1 MQNFILFI
9 KGELIKKKR
18 SGFYWMAIIFGM
30 FFPVAAFINDMFDP
44 PSNQP
49 GLAFNIFEKY
59 ITESAPII
67 TGFFLVV
74 LILQNASKIAQI
86 DHKNGGWQLM
96 ELLPLQKTSI
106 FFGKFLLLLSSN
118 ILLLFA
124 YFISGVVFTYL
135 FFNFHE
141 IPKEATNHLPFDF
154 LLIAFIKILIASW
167 LLTTIQYVLSV
178 IIPSYIWALSIGLL
192 GFIISSILINVGK
205 FQPYNPFHILN
216 HTGQNLKGGDLN
228 NTFLYTEYYS
238 FFFGFTLL
246 FIGYWWYIQKS
257 PKRAFWKNW
266 KTRILSLLIF
276 TILIIGSQFYLS
288 PKTQNASQKTI
299 IAGEINSDYP
309 IRMAYLVHPTM
320 LDTLAQIEI
329 TNGAFQ
335 HTFIEDLPLTSYQ
348 LRFQNYAM
356 TPVVMG
362 NSDSVYVKAVFQNN
376 KFDAK
381 IKGNRIAENQFK
393 NGDQSWDYV
402 KYQIQEGFNLD
413 QYQRLQKELLEV
425 ALENLKNLKSFRS
438 KDNLTYR
445 DDYKVILEKEI
456 IVDHLLYKEQL
467 EKKVKGL
474 YPNKSIAWDAGWK
487 ILQEKISTTD
497 LQMLDS
503 TRYLEYL
510 QLLTIKKD
518 TSEVENTTKLLLG
531 MKKLPK
537 GEFKDKWMFTKL
549 YQAME
554 EANSSV
560 ERDSLIVYVNQISS
574 ESKRKSL
581 NFLYQNLQK
590 LGKGNDAPNFFA
602 STLKGETI
610 SLADLKGKWVVIDFW
625 ATWCGPCLYES
636 PYFEKMA
643 IKYQKENVKFL
654 ALSLDERKGKWELE
668 AKNKSKKVLQWHA
681 NQINQV
687 TFDYQIN
694 GIPRFVVIDPDG
706 KIYQAKM
713 SRPSEA
719 SFEVILRK
727 ALGLKDLE

>member
-9 KGELIKKKR
+9 KGELIKKKQ
-18 SGFYWMAIIFGM
+18 SGFYLIAIIFGM

-44 PSNQP
+44 PINQP
-49 GLAFNIFEKY
+49 GLSFNVYEKY
-59 ITESAPII
+59 FTETSQII

-74 LILQNASKIAQI
+74 LILHNASKIAQL

-135 FFNFHE
+135 FFSFNE

-228 NTFLYTEYYS
+228 NTFLYTEYYG
-238 FFFGFTLL
+238 FFLGITLL

-266 KTRILSLLIF
+266 KTKILSLLI
-276 TILIIGSQFYLS
+276 IASLIIGSQIYFS
-288 PKTQNASQKTI
+288 PKTQKAYQKTI
-299 IAGEINSDYP
+299 IAGEIISDYP
-309 IRMAYLVHPTM
+309 IQMAYLVHPTM
-320 LDTLAQIEI
+320 LDTLAQIAI
-329 TNGAFQ
+329 NNGKFQ
-335 HTFIEDLPLTSYQ
+335 HTFTKDLPLTSYQ
-348 LRFQNYAM
+348 LRFQNYMM

-362 NSDSVYVKAVFQNN
+362 NLDSIYVKANFQNG
-376 KFDAK
+376 KFESK
-381 IKGNRIAENQFK
+381 INGNRIAENQFK
-393 NGDQSWDYV
+393 KEEQLWDYV

-413 QYQRLQKELLEV
+413 QYQRLQKELLEI
-425 ALENLKNLKSFRS
+425 ALENLNNLKSYRS
-438 KDNLTYR
+438 TDNLTYR
-445 DDYKVILEKEI
+445 DDYKNILEKEI

-487 ILQEKISTTD
+487 TLENKVSTND

-503 TRYLEYL
+503 SKYLEYL
-510 QLLTIKKD
+510 QLITLKKD

-531 MKKLPK
+531 LKKLPQ
-537 GEFKDKWMFTKL
+537 GEFKDKWMFSKL
-549 YQAME
+549 YQALE

-560 ERDSLIVYVNQISS
+560 ERDSLITYVNQIST
-574 ESKRKSL
+574 ESKKKSL
-581 NFLYQNLQK
+581 KFLYQNLQK
-590 LGKGNDAPNFFA
+590 LGKGNDAPNIFA
-602 STLKGETI
+602 SNLKGLKVT
-610 SLADLKGKWVVIDFW
+610 LDDLKGKWVVIDFW
-625 ATWCGPCLYES
+625 ATWCGPCLFES

-681 NQINQV
+681 NDFNQV
-687 TFDYQIN
+687 SFDYQIN

>member
-18 SGFYWMAIIFGM
+18 SGFYWMAVVFGL

-44 PSNQP
+44 PNNKP
-49 GLAFNIFEKY
+49 GLSFNVFEKY
-59 ITESAPII
+59 FTESASTI
-67 TGFFLVV
+67 TSFFLVV
-74 LILQNASKIAQI
+74 LILQNASKIAQL

-96 ELLPLQKTSI
+96 ELLPLKKTSI

-124 YFISGVVFTYL
+124 YFVSGIVFTYL
-135 FFNFHE
+135 FFYFHE
-141 IPKEATNHLPFDF
+141 IPKEASIQLPVQF

-192 GFIISSILINVGK
+192 GYIISSILIGVGM
-205 FQPYNPFHILN
+205 FQPFNPFHILN

-228 NTFLYTEYYS
+228 NTFLYTEYYG
-238 FFFGFTLL
+238 FFLGTTLL
-246 FIGYWWYIQKS
+246 LIGFWWYIQKS
-257 PKRAFWKNW
+257 TKRAFWKNW

-276 TILIIGSQFYLS
+276 SGLIIGSQLYLK
-288 PKTQNASQKTI
+288 PKTQNPSQKTI
-299 IAGEINSDYP
+299 IAGEITSDYP

-320 LDTLAQIEI
+320 LDTLAQFAVS
-329 TNGAFQ
+329 NGKFQ
-335 HTFIEDLPLTSYQ
+335 HTFTEDLPLSSYH
-348 LRFQNYAM
+348 LYFQNYTM

-362 NSDSVYVKAVFQNN
+362 NLDSVYVEAVYQNN
-376 KFDAK
+376 QFEAK

-393 NGDQSWDYV
+393 NNDLSWDYV
-402 KYQIQEGFNLD
+402 KYQIEEGFNLD
-413 QYQRLQKELLEV
+413 QYQGLQKELLKI
-425 ALENLKNLKSFRS
+425 ALESLENLKSFRS

-456 IVDHLLYKEQL
+456 VVEHLLYKEQL
-467 EKKVKGL
+467 EKKVKSL
-474 YPNKSIAWDAGWK
+474 YPNKTIAWDAGWK
-487 ILQEKISTTD
+487 SLENKVSTSD

-503 TRYLEYL
+503 AKYLDYL
-510 QLLTIKKD
+510 QLITLKKD

-531 MKKLPK
+531 MKKLPA
-537 GEFKDKWMFTKL
+537 GEFKDKWIFSKL
-549 YQAME
+549 HQALE
-554 EANSSV
+554 EANSSA
-560 ERDSLIVYVNQISS
+560 ERDSLIVYANQISS
-574 ESKRKSL
+574 ENRRKSL
-581 NFLYQNLQK
+581 NFLYQNLKK

-602 STLKGETI
+602 SALNGETT

-654 ALSLDERKGKWELE
+654 ALSLDEQKGKWELE

-687 TFDYQIN
+687 RFDYQIN
-694 GIPRFVVIDPDG
+694 SIPRFVVIDPDG